1 MLRAVEAVHGS
12 LGDAECPA
20 ADYLSL
26 KAEETEANEP
36 TAAPLDEIISKLAS
50 SSSSIQS
57 TVDGSG
63 HIRVTRTKQ
72 KSKMP
77 STTEEYRKV
86 MKVEMFAWLAMAS
99 RYKSKHWLHGLTSD
113 PFLKFVEYIL
123 GDRVYGIQIPTSD
136 GAQQKL
142 RPDWSIIL
150 AYEQKLRK
158 EAMKLVMQGHTMSD
172 ALTSVIK
179 DADLKEAY
187 FTTPVALKA
196 SLADGQPHKWQRFNS
211 KGSYNS
217 ASKGSFSGGS
227 KGKGKGKSKSKSS
240 NAADGRLKGLNL
252 AWRTPDNRELCFA
265 WNSGECSGAC
275 GRVHQC
281 RVKGCYADHK
291 AIEHKQKRDSWHVTG
306 AADPGMAAP
315 HSPGLTTPS
324 DGVPLVKVMYL
335 FAGGRRRSDVAAYL
349 KEAEASGK
357 IRLIL
362 KEFDVERSPEHDL
375 TNVAL
380 WTEIIE
386 TLEEGQWFII
396 VSPPCNTFSRARF
409 QRRHPGPR
417 PLRTKAWPR
426 GFPWLSN
433 ANRQKV
439 EEANFFVD
447 KCVEACEHAF
457 NFNGF
462 FILEHPEDLGV
473 VDDEH
478 PGSIWQ
484 WREVLD
490 LIPKCK
496 ASCFAI
502 HQCKFGAITP
512 KPTRLLTNLKVSDE
526 RCYLSLPR
534 FDKLGFYKGPLPRKC
549 GHRHVHTLIGK
560 TGTRWNT
567 SPSAAYPPQMCKFL
581 ADLILNA
588 AASFGGGTE
597 NPIIKRGNKRPHDAD
612 SQTVSKSRKLEGE
625 GPVQVTSE
633 TTPKAAVH
641 LVQDSDEEVATA
653 AIPTTVDASKLKGGS
668 PPGESPCGAAPTG
681 ESPAETGDQFDLQA
695 CYNSGI
701 PIQVEWDNA
710 SRGFIDGFGLCSPTR
725 WRPQHRGTFRPPEMV
740 RLADSTFDILAEC
753 VGECIHDVR
762 LEAFKLVTGKLE
774 SSPFSE
780 SALVKL
786 RERWASLLPDPADAA
801 VVDPGQPFFLR
812 ALAQWLKVFKDPD
825 VQWLMDEPDSFA
837 TGVNVGVEQP
847 LPRSPQV
854 FPEKGKHR
862 KMDET
867 EFCPIAD
874 NYPSAQLSTGELEK
888 KFREEELLGR
898 MHPSKLG
905 VLRQEFGDKL
915 RIASMAAI
923 SKPDGSVRPLHD
935 ATHSVMVNH
944 EIKYQDKIICPG
956 PAEIAGVVRES
967 SETQEAPFCVS
978 ADIKAAH
985 RLVKVRQA
993 DWGYLCCRANSSS
1006 DTVWVNR
1013 VGTFGV
1019 SSAPYWW
1026 AKLAGLIGRFVGYIF
1041 QSRWFMQMI
1050 YVDDLHG
1057 SFVGADKFRLL
1068 WIWIL
1073 AYEMVGTP
1081 FGYHKFKGGFSSEF
1095 VGFHMRYDLSEVGI
1109 SKKRGDWLVEW
1120 IQRAGVNKY
1129 VVAAREFIEFLGR
1142 LGFVSQLLTWMKPHL
1157 SPLFAWA
1164 SITSKGTVGRLPET
1178 VILTLLYILH
1188 ELRAE
1193 SYLVSVKRPA
1203 NFDVEVFR
1211 TDAKCADNFIVLAGW
1226 EITSRRWF
1234 SIRFGPSEAPF
1245 LFKPTGESQWASTSA
1260 ELLATLVALVAF
1272 GWVAKGRTRKS
1283 LAISLAGGTDNRA
1296 NDALTIKR
1304 ATTKWPLMAI
1314 NMQLSAVLARARL
1327 MLRLRWRPREENVE
1341 ADDLTN
1347 ERFSGFDVEKR
1358 INMVW
1363 HDLDLEILQALV
1375 QTRKAFEQK
1384 KVEAK
1389 AGASNQAAGKS
1400 KKFDKTPW

>member
-1 MLRAVEAVHGS
+1 M
-12 LGDAECPA
+12 
-20 ADYLSL
+20 
-26 KAEETEANEP
+26 
-36 TAAPLDEIISKLAS
+36 
-50 SSSSIQS
+50 
-57 TVDGSG
+57 
-63 HIRVTRTKQ
+63 
-72 KSKMP
+72 
-77 STTEEYRKV
+77 
-86 MKVEMFAWLAMAS
+86 
-99 RYKSKHWLHGLTSD
+99 
-113 PFLKFVEYIL
+113 
-123 GDRVYGIQIPTSD
+123 
-136 GAQQKL
+136 
-142 RPDWSIIL
+142 
-150 AYEQKLRK
+150 
-158 EAMKLVMQGHTMSD
+158 
-172 ALTSVIK
+172 
-179 DADLKEAY
+179 
-187 FTTPVALKA
+187 
-196 SLADGQPHKWQRFNS
+196 
-211 KGSYNS
+211 
-217 ASKGSFSGGS
+217 
-227 KGKGKGKSKSKSS
+227 
-240 NAADGRLKGLNL
+240 
-252 AWRTPDNRELCFA
+252 
-265 WNSGECSGAC
+265 
-275 GRVHQC
+275 
-281 RVKGCYADHK
+281 
-291 AIEHKQKRDSWHVTG
+291 TG

-315 HSPGLTTPS
+315 PSSGPTTPS

-433 ANRQKV
+433 ANKQKV
-439 EEANFFVD
+439 DEANFFVD
-447 KCVEACEHAF
+447 KCLEACEHAV
-457 NFNGF
+457 NFNGY

-473 VDDEH
+473 VDEEH

-512 KPTRLLTNLKVSDE
+512 KPTRLLTNLKVSDT
-526 RCYLSLPR
+526 RCHFSLPR
-534 FDKLGFYKGPLPRKC
+534 FDKLGYYKGPLPRKC
-549 GHRHVHTLIGK
+549 GHRHSHTLIGK

-567 SPSAAYPPQMCKFL
+567 SPSAAYPPQLCKFL

-588 AASFGGGTE
+588 SASFGGGVE
-597 NPIIKRGNKRPHDAD
+597 NPIKKVNKRTHFSDSHD
-612 SQTVSKSRKLEGE
+612 VSKARKMEVGNT
-625 GPVQVTSE
+625 VQGSSNSTNKS
-633 TTPKAAVH
+633 TVH
-641 LVQDSDEEVATA
+641 LVQDSDEEVSTTA
-653 AIPTTVDASKLKGGS
+653 VITAVPTAGDEEKLKMSVG
-668 PPGESPCGAAPTG
+668 PGESPPSGAVSSG
-681 ESPAETGDQFDLQA
+681 ESPSDVGDQFDLKA
-695 CYNSGI
+695 CYNSGT
-701 PIQVEWDNA
+701 PIQVEWDN
-710 SRGFIDGFGLCSPTR
+710 SSHGFIDGFGLCSPTR

-740 RLADSTFDILAEC
+740 QLADATFNILAEC
-753 VGECIHDVR
+753 VDECIHDVR

-774 SSPFSE
+774 SSPFNETS
-780 SALVKL
+780 LLKL
-786 RERWASLLPDPADAA
+786 REKWAELLPDPADAR
-801 VVDPGQPFFLR
+801 VVDSGQPFYLR
-812 ALAQWLKVFKDPD
+812 ALAQWLRLYKDPD
-825 VQWLMDEPDSFA
+825 VQWLMDEQDSFA
-837 TGVNVGVEQP
+837 TGVHIGYEQP

-874 NYPSAQLSTGELEK
+874 NYPSAQISTGELEK

-905 VLRQEFGDKL
+905 VLRQEYGDKL

-944 EIKYQDKIICPG
+944 EIRYQDKIICPG

-967 SETQEAPFCVS
+967 AETQEAPFCVS

-985 RLVKVRQA
+985 RRVKIRQA

-1041 QSRWFMQMI
+1041 QSKWFMQMI

-1057 SFVGADKFRLL
+1057 SFVGAEKFRLL

-1095 VGFHMRYDLSEVGI
+1095 VGFHIRYDLSEVGI

-1120 IQRAGVNKY
+1120 IEKVGANKY
-1129 VVAAREFIEFLGR
+1129 VVASREFVEFLGR

-1164 SITSKGTVGRLPET
+1164 SVTSKGTVGRLPET

-1211 TDAKCADNFIVLAGW
+1211 TDAKCADGVTLLKKD
-1226 EITSRRWF
+1226 E
-1234 SIRFGPSEAPF
+1234 SIIP
-1245 LFKPTGESQWASTSA
+1245 
-1260 ELLATLVALVAF
+1260 
-1272 GWVAKGRTRKS
+1272 
-1283 LAISLAGGTDNRA
+1283 
-1296 NDALTIKR
+1296 
-1304 ATTKWPLMAI
+1304 
-1314 NMQLSAVLARARL
+1314 
-1327 MLRLRWRPREENVE
+1327 
-1341 ADDLTN
+1341 
-1347 ERFSGFDVEKR
+1347 
-1358 INMVW
+1358 
-1363 HDLDLEILQALV
+1363 
-1375 QTRKAFEQK
+1375 QK
-1384 KVEAK
+1384 
-1389 AGASNQAAGKS
+1389 NL
-1400 KKFDKTPW
+1400 